1 MTNYKLRELLS
12 RVKSVRCDHV
22 ISYDKILRL
31 YSPDPGPEV
40 RAIMADKVAHSI
52 VGEILRG
59 GLWSQRR
66 EPEGEVFS
74 VRGHW
79 LTYEQL
85 YLLVEEAYSMGRAD
99 PFGRVVSA
107 SP

>member
-12 RVKSVRCDHV
+12 RVKTVRCDHT
-22 ISYDKILRL
+22 IAYSTILRL
-31 YSPDPGPEV
+31 YDPDPEREV
-40 RAIMADKVAHSI
+40 KMLMADKVAHSI
-52 VGEILRG
+52 AGEILRG
-59 GLWSQRR
+59 GLWSQRQ

-99 PFGRVVSA
+99 PFGRVVST
-107 SP
+107 SS